1 MTERDTIS
9 KQARLAR
16 ILSLKMRGLRVA
28 SITKMMRDE
37 GFKVSD
43 RTIQRILVSHSAKEM
58 ADELVYQQL
67 EDLTRADVPLRLKWR
82 ADLLKWLSPPENKL
96 ELTGNLPLQI
106 VFSDGMKDVV
116 KPTSTDTGKV

>member
-1 MTERDTIS
+1 MTERDVIS
-9 KQARLAR
+9 KQARLTR
-16 ILSLKMRGLRVA
+16 ILNLKMRGLRVSA
-28 SITKMMRDE
+28 ITKIMTDE

-43 RTIQRILVSHSAKEM
+43 RTIQRILVSHSAKDM
-58 ADELVYQQL
+58 ADELMHQQL

-106 VFSDGMKDVV
+106 VFDEGLKRIA
-116 KPTSTDTGKV
+116 KPSTNPSTN